1 MSWIQSGVSRRG
13 TVTAVPASRLALV
26 NKASRFRKWLPYV
39 GAVLVA
45 IIAVAGY
52 STMQGMANSRD
63 WLAHTYEVK
72 SELADLELHRA
83 LLHEYGA
90 ESPRT
95 ASEDGQR
102 RFQSAAAA
110 MREAFVH
117 LKHLTQDNAD
127 QQSRLEQLGPMLEQH
142 VQTLKPAGDPVTSLV
157 TSARKPA
164 NPRSAGPSDRPSNS
178 RLKPSTADA
187 IEPSAVQDARITAIV
202 GELEN
207 QEANLLS
214 IRQTAWDREFRR
226 NILVLAFAVGACL
239 ILLFTN
245 IRLLR
250 EDIRSSRIATDHNR
264 ESADSYRALSARII
278 GLQDAERRKIGRDL
292 HDSVGQ
298 SLAALQMNLDQLAL
312 AGGPQSAPLIADS
325 LDLVRRS
332 TQDVRTISHL
342 LHPPLLDV
350 VGFAAAAQNY
360 AQQFARRSGVKANVN
375 LPDELSL
382 PSKEVELV
390 LFRVLQE
397 SLTNVHRHAQAS
409 TVDIG
414 LVLEDHQAVLKIQD
428 NGKGVPASVI
438 ESFKAGVASGVGLG
452 GMRERLADFGGKLE
466 VESSTG
472 GTTVRARVPV

>member
-1 MSWIQSGVSRRG
+1 MSWIQTGAFRRG
-13 TVTAVPASRLALV
+13 TAAGVPPSRLGLV
-26 NKASRFRKWLPYV
+26 NTASRFRKWLPYM
-39 GAVLVA
+39 GIALVA

-52 STMQGMANSRD
+52 STMEGMAKSRD

-83 LLHEYGA
+83 LLHEYAADSSLAAG
-90 ESPRT
+90 
-95 ASEDGQR
+95 EDGQA

-110 MREAFVH
+110 MGEAFIH
-117 LKHLTQDNAD
+117 LKKLTQDNAD
-127 QQSRLEQLGPMLEQH
+127 QQDRLQQLGPLLDQH
-142 VQTLKPAGDPVTSLV
+142 VQTLKTEGPVTLPV
-157 TSARKPA
+157 TLARKSA
-164 NPRSAGPSDRPSNS
+164 DPRSADNSDRPSNS
-178 RLKPSTADA
+178 RLKPSAADA
-187 IEPSAVQDARITAIV
+187 IQSSAIQDARIAAIV

-207 QEANLLS
+207 QESNLLN
-214 IRQTAWDREFRR
+214 IRQTAWDREFWR
-226 NILVLAFAVGACL
+226 NVLVLAFAMGACL

-250 EDIRSSRIATDHNR
+250 EDIRSSHIATEHNR

-292 HDSVGQ
+292 HDSIGQ
-298 SLAALQMNLDQLAL
+298 SLAALQMNLDQLAMP
-312 AGGPQSAPLIADS
+312 GGPQSATLIADC

-332 TQDVRTISHL
+332 AQDVRTISHL

-360 AQQFARRSGVKANVN
+360 AQQFARRSGMKANVN

-390 LFRVLQE
+390 LFRVMQE

-409 TVDIG
+409 TVDIR
-414 LVLEDHQAVLKIQD
+414 LVLQDHRAVLKIQD
-428 NGKGVPASVI
+428 NGKGVPPGVM
-438 ESFKAGVASGVGLG
+438 ESFKAGMASGVGLG
-452 GMRERLADFGGKLE
+452 GMRERLAEFGGELE

-472 GTTVRARVPV
+472 GTTVRAIVPV

>member
-1 MSWIQSGVSRRG
+1 MSWIQSGASRRG
-13 TVTAVPASRLALV
+13 TATAVPPSRLGLA
-26 NKASRFRKWLPYV
+26 NTASRFRKWLPYM
-39 GAVLVA
+39 GAGLVA
-45 IIAVAGY
+45 VIAVAGY
-52 STMQGMANSRD
+52 STMQGMANSRA

-83 LLHEYGA
+83 LLHEYAA
-90 ESPRT
+90 ERSLA
-95 ASEDGQR
+95 ASEDGQA

-110 MREAFVH
+110 MGEAFVH
-117 LKHLTQDNAD
+117 LKQLTQDNAD
-127 QQSRLEQLGPMLEQH
+127 QQGRLAQLGPILEQH
-142 VQTLKPAGDPVTSLV
+142 VQTLRAAGDPVTPPV
-157 TSARKPA
+157 TLARKSA
-164 NPRSAGPSDRPSNS
+164 NSRSADSSGPLSNS
-178 RLKPSTADA
+178 RLKPSA
-187 IEPSAVQDARITAIV
+187 AVQDARIAAIV
-202 GELEN
+202 GELED
-207 QEANLLS
+207 QESNLLN
-214 IRQTAWDREFRR
+214 IRQAAWDREFRR
-226 NILVLAFAVGACL
+226 NILVVAFAVGACL

-292 HDSVGQ
+292 HDSIGQ
-298 SLAALQMNLDQLAL
+298 SLAALQMTLDQLAL
-312 AGGPQSAPLIADS
+312 AGGAQSAALIADS

-332 TQDVRTISHL
+332 AQDVRTISHL

-360 AQQFARRSGVKANVN
+360 AQQFARRSGMKAKVN

-409 TVDIG
+409 AVDIW

-428 NGKGVPASVI
+428 NGKGVPAGVI
-438 ESFKAGVASGVGLG
+438 ESFKAGMASGVGLG
-452 GMRERLADFGGKLE
+452 GMRERLAEFGGKLE
-466 VESSTG
+466 VESSPG
-472 GTTVRARVPV
+472 GTTVCASVPV